1 MNEVVKISLES
12 FINREINEVQDMV
25 KDSATELLKRSDQ
38 SVLQIQLTNLSMYNE
53 YLIALEKLKDR
64 IEREDI

>member
-1 MNEVVKISLES
+1 MNEVVKIFLVS

-38 SVLQIQLTNLSMYNE
+38 SFLQIQLTNLSMYNE